1 LVGVR
6 RCHTGRFVVDPP
18 NLADRFVYYPAR
30 YPDSTWDLQ
39 ANVDFVELNFSDLPL
54 RNVLRIRNVSGAV
67 AMSTSGPTVKVAIEL
82 IGGSDGAMLN
92 LVPGE
97 SYSVPA
103 AHRYPVNIP
112 VNTTAIFYID
122 SRPIIRVFLASTVGQ
137 VIALFTVTGDLIS
150 TT

>member
-1 LVGVR
+1 MAITIAIPGIYQDVQEV
-6 RCHTGRFVVDPP
+6 T
-18 NLADRFVYYPAR
+18 A
-30 YPDSTWDLQ
+30 SS
-39 ANVDFVELNFSDLPL
+39 VDFVELNFSDLPL
-54 RNVLRIRNVSGAV
+54 RNVLRIRNVSGGV
-67 AMSTSGPTVKVAIEL
+67 AMSTSGPTVKAGIEL

-103 AHRYPVNIP
+103 THGYPVNIP
-112 VNTTAIFYID
+112 VNTAAIFYID
-122 SRPIIRVFLASTVGQ
+122 SRPIIRVFLASTVDQ

>member
-1 LVGVR
+1 MAVTIAIPGIYQDVQE
-6 RCHTGRFVVDPP
+6 VV
-18 NLADRFVYYPAR
+18 A
-30 YPDSTWDLQ
+30 S
-39 ANVDFVELNFSDLPL
+39 NVDFVELNFSDLPL
-54 RNVLRIRNVSGAV
+54 RHVLRIRNVSGAV
-67 AMSTSGPTVKVAIEL
+67 AMSSSGPTVNAGIEL

-92 LVPGE
+92 LLPGE
-97 SYSVPA
+97 SYLVPA
-103 AHRYPVNIP
+103 AHGYPVNIP